1 MEYLLIIIGFILLIF
16 GANFLV
22 DGACSVAKKFG
33 ISNLIIGLTVV
44 AFGTSAPE
52 LAVNLISA
60 IGGNTDLSI
69 SNVLGS
75 NISNT
80 LLILGAT
87 ALFGSMKMPKKLA
100 KIDLP
105 FYLFIVILFGLL
117 LNDKLLGFGNQ
128 NLFSR
133 LDSVIFGI
141 IFVLFLI
148 YTFKKSSKNNEE
160 VSENGGQEI
169 KEFGTFKSV
178 VFILGGLFGLVY
190 GGDLIV
196 NNAVSIANSFGIPK
210 NIVGVTIV
218 AIGTS
223 LPELAASVTA
233 ALRKNVDMAV
243 GTVIGSNIFNT
254 LWILGAT
261 GIIKPL
267 QGYQGV
273 NIDISVTLISI
284 IMLFAFVF
292 ITSRDYISRIEGVFL
307 LLAYGS
313 YLTYLVVN
321 I

>member
-1 MEYLLIIIGFILLIF
+1 
-16 GANFLV
+16 
-22 DGACSVAKKFG
+22 
-33 ISNLIIGLTVV
+33 VV
-44 AFGTSAPE
+44 AFWTSAPE

-60 IGGNTDLSI
+60 IWWNTDLSI
-69 SNVLGS
+69 SNVLWS

-80 LLILGAT
+80 LLILWAT
-87 ALFGSMKMPKKLA
+87 ALFWSMKMPKKLA

-105 FYLFIVILFGLL
+105 FYLFIVILFWLL
-117 LNDKLLGFGNQ
+117 LNDKLLWFWNQ

-133 LDSVIFGI
+133 LDSVIFWI

-160 VSENGGQEI
+160 VSENWWQEI
-169 KEFGTFKSV
+169 KEFWTFKSV
-178 VFILGGLFGLVY
+178 VFILWGLFWLVY
-190 GGDLIV
+190 WWDLIV

-218 AIGTS
+218 AIWTS

-243 GTVIGSNIFNT
+243 WTVIGSNIFNT
-254 LWILGAT
+254 LWILWAT
-261 GIIKPL
+261 WIIKPL
-267 QGYQGV
+267 QGYQWV

-292 ITSRDYISRIEGVFL
+292 ITSRDYISRIEWVFL
-307 LLAYGS
+307 LLAYWS